1 MKILVI
7 NSGSSS
13 IKFQL
18 LDMADETVLASG
30 LVERIGEP
38 GALVKCTM
46 HPGRDGEVL
55 LSRERPI
62 EDHQAGMLQAVNL
75 ITDERQGVVRSRD
88 DIAAIGHRVVHGG
101 EDFHRPTLI
110 DAAVVEAIR
119 KNIPLA
125 PLHNPANLD
134 GIDVALRLFPGVP
147 QVAVFDTAFHQTIPA
162 RAHIY
167 ALPYELYER
176 YRIRRYGFHGTSHK
190 YVAGE
195 CARLLGKPLNTCNMI
210 TIHLG
215 NGCSMTA
222 IENGRSID
230 TTLGMTPLEGLV
242 MGTRSGDIDPALHAF
257 LHRNAGLDIEEID
270 RLLNKESGLKGICGS
285 NDMRDIHAAIADGDP
300 RAALALDVQT
310 YRNRKYIGA
319 FMAVLGRVDSLV
331 FTAGIGE
338 NDDVVRSRSVEG
350 LDCFGVHID
359 PHRNR
364 QRLDGPLRISSQ
376 SSSVAIW
383 VIPTNEELAIARE
396 TIGVV
401 EAGNSKENTHR

>member
-18 LDMADETVLASG
+18 LDMSSEQVLASG

-38 GALVKCTM
+38 MGTVKCTM
-46 HPGRDGEVL
+46 RPGTEKQSALKRDLPVA
-55 LSRERPI
+55 
-62 EDHQAGMLQAVNL
+62 DHQTGMLLAVEL
-75 ITDERQGVVRSRD
+75 LTDKAQGVVGSRA
-88 DIAAIGHRVVHGG
+88 DIGAIGHRVVHGG
-101 EDFHRPTLI
+101 ERFHQPTVI
-110 DAAVVEAIR
+110 DSAVLAAIR
-119 KNIPLA
+119 DTVPLA

-134 GIDVALRLFPGVP
+134 GIEVALRLFPGVL
-147 QVAVFDTAFHQTIPA
+147 QVAVFDTAFHQSIPP
-162 RAHIY
+162 RAYLY
-167 ALPYELYER
+167 ALPYDWYEHH
-176 YRIRRYGFHGTSHK
+176 RIRRYGFHGTSHK

-195 CARLLGKPLNTCNMI
+195 CARLMGKPLARCNLI
-210 TIHLG
+210 TVHLG

-242 MGTRSGDIDPALHAF
+242 MGTRSGDIDPAIHVF
-257 LHRNAGLDIEEID
+257 LHRNLGLDIEEID
-270 RLLNKESGLKGICGS
+270 RLLNKESGLKGICGY
-285 NDMRDIHAAIADGDP
+285 NDMRDIHSAVAAGDR

-319 FMAVLGRVDSLV
+319 FMAVLGRVDGLV

-338 NDDVVRSRSVEG
+338 NDDQVRSRSVQG
-350 LDCFGVHID
+350 LECFGIAID
-359 PHRNR
+359 PERN
-364 QRLDGPLRISSQ
+364 QRRLNEPRLISTDTSAVQ
-376 SSSVAIW
+376 VW

-396 TIGVV
+396 TVALV
-401 EAGNSKENTHR
+401 NPQEPMKET

>member
-1 MKILVI
+1 MKVLVI

-18 LDMADETVLASG
+18 LAMDSESVLAAG

-38 GALVKCTM
+38 TGVVQCTM
-46 HPGRDGEVL
+46 QPGSAGEAVL
-55 LSRERPI
+55 RQEGPI
-62 EDHQAGMLQAVNL
+62 ADHQAGMLQAVEML
-75 ITDERQGVVRSRD
+75 TDGRHGVVRSRD
-88 DIAAIGHRVVHGG
+88 DIGAIGHRVVHGG
-101 EDFHRPTLI
+101 EDFHQPTII
-110 DAAVVEAIR
+110 DGTVMEAIKR
-119 KNIPLA
+119 NIPLA

-134 GIDVALRLFPGVP
+134 GIDVALRLFPGVA
-147 QVAVFDTAFHQTIPA
+147 QVAVFDTAFHQTIPP

-190 YVAGE
+190 FVAGE
-195 CARLLGKPLNTCNMI
+195 CARLLGKPLDECNLI

-222 IENGRSID
+222 IENGKSVD

-242 MGTRSGDIDPALHAF
+242 MGTRSGDIDPAIHAY
-257 LHRNAGLDIEEID
+257 LHRNAGLDIEAID
-270 RLLNKESGLKGICGS
+270 QLLNKESGLKGICGL
-285 NDMRDIHAAIADGDP
+285 NDMRDIHAAVAAGDR

-319 FMAVLGRVDSLV
+319 YLAVLGRVDGLV

-338 NDDVVRSRSVEG
+338 NDAVVRSRSVEG
-350 LDCFGVHID
+350 LACLGVQID
-359 PHRNR
+359 PERNR
-364 QRLDGPLRISSQ
+364 QRVDQPLRISTETSPVQ
-376 SSSVAIW
+376 VW

-396 TIGVV
+396 TIGMV
-401 EAGNSKENTHR
+401 NNR

>member
-1 MKILVI
+1 MKVLVI

-18 LDMADETVLASG
+18 LDMNGETVLASG

-38 GALVKCTM
+38 ASLVKCAM
-46 HPGRDGEVL
+46 HPGQASEVL
-55 LSRERPI
+55 LKREIRI
-62 EDHQAGMLQAVNL
+62 EDHQAGMHQAVEL
-75 ITDERQGVVRSRD
+75 LTDEEHGVVRSRT
-88 DIAAIGHRVVHGG
+88 DIGAIGHRVVHGG
-101 EDFHRPTLI
+101 EDFHQPTLI
-110 DAAVVEAIR
+110 DTAVVAAIE

-134 GIDVALRLFPGVP
+134 GIHVALRLFPGIA
-147 QVAVFDTAFHQTIPA
+147 QVAVFDTAFHQTIPP

-195 CARLLGKPLNTCNMI
+195 CASLLGKPLSACNLI

-242 MGTRSGDIDPALHAF
+242 MGTRSGDIDPALHVF

-270 RLLNKESGLKGICGS
+270 RLLNTESGLKGICGR
-285 NDMRDIHAAIADGDP
+285 NDMRDIHAAIADGDR

-338 NDDVVRSRSVEG
+338 NDAVVRSRTVEG
-350 LDCFGVHID
+350 LECFGIRID
-359 PHRNR
+359 PQRNQ

-376 SSSVAIW
+376 SSSVEVW

-401 EAGNSKENTHR
+401 EAGNSKEMTH